1 MFMNKTKDSILEK
14 IYDLSQ
20 LDEPVNLE
28 TKEGILPNRKLQV
41 IYYNLLWVVDP
52 KLPKIDG
59 IKSLLILLDYVYNK
73 FDDIRKISPHLL
85 ARKNETFYL
94 IIDQIFNSYIDKKDK
109 DSLKNL
115 EQYFY
120 DNDFFTS
127 FLIMLNKKNNSVF
140 KEKFSFFSKVSINIY
155 LIIL

>member
-1 MFMNKTKDSILEK
+1 MYQAKSSIFEK
-14 IYDLSQ
+14 INDISQ
-20 LDEPVNLE
+20 LEEPVNLE
-28 TKEGILPNRKLQV
+28 TIDGILPNRKLQI
-41 IYYNLLWVVDP
+41 IYYNLLWVVDS
-52 KLPKIDG
+52 KVPKIDG

-85 ARKNETFYL
+85 ARKNESFYL
-94 IIDQIFNSYIDKKDK
+94 IIAQIFNTYIDKKDK